1 MSIKKVKSV
10 KTILIVEDE
19 KDLRFNLQE
28 MLESAGYNVLSA
40 INGNEALELTSHIE
54 PDLILSDIRMP
65 DMDGIELLKNLQEN
79 SSTANIPFIFL
90 TAKVEMQDLRDGM
103 VLGADDYL
111 MKPYKIDD
119 VLNAVNS
126 RLKKKENYLKTVNDF
141 KKMLSRKIPHELLTP
156 LVGILGFSGIIEN
169 DIESLT
175 PEEIKEMAE
184 KIKISGQ
191 RLQRRITK
199 FTTYMDIISLIDKK
213 ETNKECEENCEIDSV
228 LEQVQLKNISSR
240 IDRRADIVFDRD
252 SAILKIKDKHLE
264 CLLNE
269 LIENALKFS
278 EPGTPIEIIGRS
290 VGEVYKIQITD
301 FGHGM
306 GELDTRR
313 IDLFNQNG
321 FEYEIAE
328 GLGIGLA
335 IVKKIVELYN
345 GKMNIESEPEVYTC
359 LKIELPLFNKNINSY
374 V

>member
-1 MSIKKVKSV
+1 M
-10 KTILIVEDE
+10 KTVLIVEDE

-65 DMDGIELLKNLQEN
+65 DMDGIELLKSLQLN
-79 SSTANIPFIFL
+79 SLTANIPFIFL
-90 TAKVEMQDLRDGM
+90 TAKVEMQDLREGM

-119 VLNAVNS
+119 VLNAINS
-126 RLKKKENYLKTVNDF
+126 RLKKKENHLKTVHDF
-141 KKMLSRKIPHELLTP
+141 KKMLAKKIPHELLTP
-156 LVGILGFSGIIEN
+156 LVGILGFSDLIKCEL
-169 DIESLT
+169 ESLST
-175 PEEIKEMAE
+175 EEIKSMAE
-184 KIKISGQ
+184 KIQNSGL
-191 RLQRRITK
+191 RLRRRITK
-199 FTTYMDIISLIDKK
+199 LTMYIDLLALAEKKDEINQQQDFCDIDF
-213 ETNKECEENCEIDSV
+213 V
-228 LEQVQLKNISSR
+228 LTQLQLKNKVSR
-240 IDRRADIVFDRD
+240 IDSKPDFHFDCD
-252 SAILKIKDKHLE
+252 EASLKVNEQHLE
-264 CLLNE
+264 CLFNE
-269 LIENALKFS
+269 LIENSIKFS

-290 VGEVYKIQITD
+290 VGEAYRIQITD

-306 GELDTRR
+306 GELDTRH

-345 GKMNIESEPEVYTC
+345 GKLNIESEPEVFTC
-359 LKIELPLFNKNINSY
+359 VKIELPLFNKN
-374 V
+374 

>member
-1 MSIKKVKSV
+1 M

-228 LEQVQLKNISSR
+228 LEQVQLKNITSR

-359 LKIELPLFNKNINSY
+359 LKIELPLLKNLNI
-374 V
+374 

>member
-1 MSIKKVKSV
+1 M
-10 KTILIVEDE
+10 KTIIIVEDE
-19 KDLRFNLQE
+19 KDLRSNLEE

-40 INGNEALELTSHIE
+40 INGIEALEFTARIE

-65 DMDGIELLKNLQEN
+65 NMDGIELLKTLQEN

-90 TAKVEMQDLRDGM
+90 TAKVEMSDLREGM
-103 VLGADDYL
+103 TLGADDYL

-119 VLNAVNS
+119 VLSAVNS
-126 RLKKKENYLKTVNDF
+126 RLRKKENYLKTVNDF
-141 KKMLSRKIPHELLTP
+141 KKMLSRKIPHELQTP
-156 LVGILGFSGIIEN
+156 LVGILGYSDIITN
-169 DIESLT
+169 DLDSLSK
-175 PEEIKEMAE
+175 EEIKTMAE
-184 KIKISGQ
+184 NISTSGL
-191 RLQRRITK
+191 RLQRRISK

-213 ETNKECEENCEIDSV
+213 DVMNNHENNCDIDSV
-228 LEQVQLKNISSR
+228 FTQIQLKNITSR

-269 LIENALKFS
+269 LVENALKFS

-328 GLGIGLA
+328 GLGIGLV

-359 LKIELPLFNKNINSY
+359 LKIELPLLKNLNI
-374 V
+374 

>member
-1 MSIKKVKSV
+1 M

-79 SSTANIPFIFL
+79 LSTANIPFIFL

-119 VLNAVNS
+119 VLNTVNT
-126 RLKKKENYLKTVNDF
+126 RLRKKENHLKTVTDF
-141 KKMLSRKIPHELLTP
+141 KKMLSRKIPHELQTP
-156 LVGILGFSGIIEN
+156 LVGILGYSDIIKS
-169 DIESLT
+169 DLDSLSK
-175 PEEIKEMAE
+175 EEIKTMAE
-184 KIKISGQ
+184 NISRSGM

-213 ETNKECEENCEIDSV
+213 EVMNNQENNCDIDSV
-228 LEQVQLKNISSR
+228 YKKIQLKNITSR
-240 IDRRADIVFDRD
+240 IDRRADIVFDCD
-252 SAILKIKDKHLE
+252 LASLKIKEKHLE
-264 CLLNE
+264 YLLDE

-278 EPGTPIEIIGRS
+278 EAGAPIEIIGRS

-301 FGHGM
+301 FGHGKAAS
-306 GELDTRR
+306 DTSRL
-313 IDLFNQNG
+313 DLFNQNG
-321 FEYEIAE
+321 FEYEISE

-335 IVKKIVELYN
+335 IVQKIVELYN
-345 GKMNIESEPEVYTC
+345 GKLNIESEPEVYTC
-359 LKIELPLFNKNINSY
+359 VKIELPLFNKNINSY
-374 V
+374 E